1 MWLTRPTKN
10 AMKKQKSKGSRK
22 AVVVLKKLGRER
34 CYGLCD
40 YGEGKIKIDPRLR
53 PYPMLDTIIHE
64 TLHWLE
70 PTWSEKK
77 VRSHSRQLTRQI
89 WAFKYRQLREL
100 PQ

>member
-1 MWLTRPTKN
+1 
-10 AMKKQKSKGSRK
+10 MKKTKGRTAK
-22 AVVVLKKLGRER
+22 VVLRKLGRER

-40 YGEGKIKIDPRLR
+40 YKSATIKIDPRLR